1 MGKKASEIARRALP
15 QFLGER
21 GYDKRLKERGALMS
35 QEVATLR
42 RDIREM
48 LKDFIKQIDD
58 LVVEL
63 LRTEQLK
70 LQAVLHLI
78 ST

>member
-1 MGKKASEIARRALP
+1 
-15 QFLGER
+15 
-21 GYDKRLKERGALMS
+21 MS